1 MTQRD
6 EYWESNAVSISNYIK
21 LAILKRHHK
30 TVLATFQA
38 RMNRILYTYLQ
49 HLPRHVRDSEKE
61 DLQTIVMI
69 EFFETIK
76 IWDPERHVSVWPLAY
91 QRINGAMRD
100 HIRFV
105 TRSDPTRFYEWV
117 NTAANMYMVIQEN
130 NTFESTMDS
139 AYDLQSVL
147 QLLDT
152 RDQEIVVSHALHDQ
166 TFKQI
171 SKKVQLSES
180 QVSRIYNKSIQKI
193 RDILASKQANKQS
206 NNKGNTL

>member
-1 MTQRD
+1 MTHLD
-6 EYWESNAVSISNYIK
+6 EYWKKNVVSISNYIK

-30 TVLATFQA
+30 AVLATFQA
-38 RMNRILYTYLQ
+38 RMNRILYTYLH

-117 NTAANMYMVIQEN
+117 NTAANMYMAIQEN
-130 NTFESTMDS
+130 NTFESTMDN

-147 QLLDT
+147 QLLDM

-171 SKKVQLSES
+171 AKKVQLSES
-180 QVSRIYNKSIQKI
+180 QVSRIYNKSVQKI

-206 NNKGNTL
+206 NNEGSTL